1 MSTLPFDREPLDDEE
16 VETDMRLRD
25 VDPEAEERDDD
36 GLPTDTSDE
45 DLHDD
50 FAAMNRELLEGDSS
64 D

>member
-16 VETDMRLRD
+16 LGMDMRLRD
-25 VDPEAEERDDD
+25 VDPRAEERDDD
-36 GLPTDTSDE
+36 DLPTDTSDE

-50 FAAMNRELLEGDSS
+50 FAGMNRELLEEDRS